1 MNALRIRPTQALA
14 AALIAVAGF
23 AATVGGTVVGY
34 QQVASQAVVQT
45 PVTVASAAATRG

>member
-14 AALIAVAGF
+14 AALITAAGF

-34 QQVASQAVVQT
+34 QQVASQAV
-45 PVTVASAAATRG
+45 A